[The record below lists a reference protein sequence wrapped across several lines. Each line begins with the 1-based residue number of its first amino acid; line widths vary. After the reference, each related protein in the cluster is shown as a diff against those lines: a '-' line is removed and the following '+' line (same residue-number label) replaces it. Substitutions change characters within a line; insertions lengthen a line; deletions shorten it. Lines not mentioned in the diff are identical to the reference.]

1 MRWEYRSRMVLFEE
15 TDEGLTHPM
24 EWLEDAGREEWEL
37 VSAVP
42 LVAPNREGVA
52 YGTVGIM
59 AILKRA
65 LDGRAGNGGA

>member
-1 MRWEYRSRMVLFEE
+1 MVSGL
-15 TDEGLTHPM
+15 DGLINGIGAEG
-24 EWLEDAGREEWEL
+24 WEL

-42 LVAPNREGVA
+42 LVAPNRDGIA

-65 LDGRAGNGGA
+65 LKGGAGDGGA

>member
-1 MRWEYRSRMVLFEE
+1 MRWEYRSTMVLFEE

-24 EWLEDAGREEWEL
+24 EWLEDAGKEEWEL

-42 LVAPNREGVA
+42 LVAPNRDGIA
-52 YGTVGIM
+52 YGTIGIM

-65 LDGRAGNGGA
+65 LDGQAASRGD